1 MTRKD
6 KIKYKKKLIRNT
18 ILAFVF
24 CGIAAV
30 SFAIIFI
37 FEARELFETNTLKII
52 IASILGVSIGLAG
65 MFYIMSVHYLTRLR
79 LYRMILDQER
89 SKHNFK
95 IGMQY
100 VNEDNFDKA
109 IDVIDTIPN
118 RKARTFFYH
127 TVLYLGTNSKK
138 PDVAQAHRSH
148 VEEKIKEYTT

>member
-30 SFAIIFI
+30 SFAIII
-37 FEARELFETNTLKII
+37 KFEARELFETDTPKITVMG
-52 IASILGVSIGLAG
+52 ILGVSIGLAG
-65 MFYIMSVHYLTRLR
+65 MFYIMSVHYLTRLK
-79 LYRMILDQER
+79 LYRLVLDQMR

-109 IDVIDTIPN
+109 IDVIDAIPD

-127 TVLYLGTNSKK
+127 TVLYLGTNSKN
-138 PDVAQAHRSH
+138 PDVALAHRNH
-148 VEEKIKEYTT
+148 IEEKIKEHTT